1 MNYMQCRSTGCGK
14 PFQVNRFN
22 TRFITSYE
30 FGVIK
35 CPHCGHAIKDNP
47 ESLFFTHALS
57 REQEANFLAGALV
70 AA

>member
-1 MNYMQCRSTGCGK
+1 MRYMQCQSTECAK
-14 PFQVNRFN
+14 PFQVNQFT

-35 CPHCGHAIKDNP
+35 CPHCGHAVKENP

-57 REQEANFLAGALV
+57 ADQEAQFFTGALV